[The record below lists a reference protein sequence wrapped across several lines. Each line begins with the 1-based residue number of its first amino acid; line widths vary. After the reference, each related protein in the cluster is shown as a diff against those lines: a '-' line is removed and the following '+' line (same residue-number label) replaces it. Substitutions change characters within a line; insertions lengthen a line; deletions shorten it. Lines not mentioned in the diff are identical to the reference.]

1 MLKRFAVLLV
11 SAFWAISALAQQ
23 PQLDMSPPAQ
33 LERGVYKLLAFMG
46 QRPQSAEI
54 ADYLDNN
61 VANFFN
67 FDEMARLAG
76 GAYYYQIT
84 PLQRGEMAEEIKR
97 WFLTELTLKLT
108 SYRGQGV
115 KFMRPRYNREGDEAI
130 VSMYILQPG
139 NYYPPRIDFRLQKFR
154 QGWAVSDVAASGQS
168 AVMHYRKSLGNEL
181 TYRQYQAYR

>member
-46 QRPQSAEI
+46 QRPQSTEI
-54 ADYLDNN
+54 AAYLDKE
-61 VANFFN
+61 VAHFFN

-97 WFLTELTLKLT
+97 WFLTALTQKLT

-115 KFMRPRYNREGDEAI
+115 KFMRPRYNREGDEAV

-139 NYYPPRIDFRLQKFR
+139 NYYPPRIDFRLQRFN

-181 TYRQYQAYR
+181 TYRQYRAYR

>member
-33 LERGVYKLLAFMG
+33 LERGVYKLIAFMG

-54 ADYLDNN
+54 ANYLDKN
-61 VANFFN
+61 VAHFFN

-108 SYRGQGV
+108 CLSRT
-115 KFMRPRYNREGDEAI
+115 RREIHA
-130 VSMYILQPG
+130 P
-139 NYYPPRIDFRLQKFR
+139 
-154 QGWAVSDVAASGQS
+154 
-168 AVMHYRKSLGNEL
+168 SL
-181 TYRQYQAYR
+181 